1 MKLKSELRAKIDKQG
16 RLVLPPELIQQ
27 YGLQPGDTL
36 PVTES
41 VHGIRLRP
49 PVTLLKKLYIE
60 PTNQCNLTCRT
71 CIRNTWDE
79 SLGQMSNT
87 TFKKYN

>member
-1 MKLKSELRAKIDKQG
+1 MKFKSELRAKIDKQG

-49 PVTLLKKLYIE
+49 PVTLLRKTLYRA
-60 PTNQCNLTCRT
+60 NQSVQSHLPHLH
-71 CIRNTWDE
+71 
-79 SLGQMSNT
+79 S
-87 TFKKYN
+87 